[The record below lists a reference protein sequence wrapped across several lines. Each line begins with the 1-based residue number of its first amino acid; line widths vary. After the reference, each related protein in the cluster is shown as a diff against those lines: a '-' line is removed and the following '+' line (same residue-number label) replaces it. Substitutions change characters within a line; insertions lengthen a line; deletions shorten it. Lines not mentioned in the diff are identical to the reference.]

1 MHTTDGT
8 GAHLERKR
16 RVFIEPDLAGNRIRV
31 GAADGT
37 EVGRIL
43 RKVDESRVRYRLGTT
58 GVGDVD
64 ELLKKF
70 RVLGVVPVPKDDGE
84 LLVIRMD
91 LRLWVDNERRTETVD
106 VLALDK
112 V

>member
-84 LLVIRMD
+84 LLIVGIV
-91 LRLWVDNERRTETVD
+91 LLWWVDHDWCAKTVD
-106 VLALDK
+106 VLTL
-112 V
+112 